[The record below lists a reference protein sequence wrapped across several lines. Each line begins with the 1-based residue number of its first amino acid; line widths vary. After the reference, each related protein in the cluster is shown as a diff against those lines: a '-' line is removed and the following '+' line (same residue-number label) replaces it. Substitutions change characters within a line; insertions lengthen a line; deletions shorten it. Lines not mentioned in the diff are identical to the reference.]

1 MTPSRLLVATAI
13 ALCMCGNP
21 NLQAAGDATHGGAL
35 ATTCMGC
42 HGIEGY
48 RNGYPSY
55 RVPRLGGQKPDYI
68 VAALQEY
75 KNQDRTHP
83 TMHAQAATFS
93 DQDMQ
98 DLAAFFASQ
107 GEPTAGP
114 VRTGGRLAAGKEK
127 SAVCAACHGEAG
139 ISPAPVWPNL
149 AGQHEDYLA
158 QALREYQD
166 GERKHPVMTAQAA
179 ALTPEDIRRLAAYYA
194 AQPGLFRVHYAKPR
208 KPALR

>member
-1 MTPSRLLVATAI
+1 MAASFI
-13 ALCMCGNP
+13 AFCLCGTTT
-21 NLQAAGDATHGGAL
+21 LQASANPARGGEL
-35 ATTCMGC
+35 TTTCMGC

-68 VAALQEY
+68 VSALQDY
-75 KNQDRTHP
+75 KNQNRAHP
-83 TMHAQAATFS
+83 TMHAQAASMS

-98 DLAAFFASQ
+98 DIAAFFASQ
-107 GEPTAGP
+107 GEPK
-114 VRTGGRLAAGKEK
+114 TGQTRADGRLAAGKAK

-139 ISPAPVWPNL
+139 ISPTPVWPNL

-158 QALREYQD
+158 QAITEYQN

-179 ALTPEDIRRLAAYYA
+179 SLKKDDIRELAAYFA
-194 AQPGLFRVHYAKPR
+194 AQPGLFRVHYAEARQK
-208 KPALR
+208 